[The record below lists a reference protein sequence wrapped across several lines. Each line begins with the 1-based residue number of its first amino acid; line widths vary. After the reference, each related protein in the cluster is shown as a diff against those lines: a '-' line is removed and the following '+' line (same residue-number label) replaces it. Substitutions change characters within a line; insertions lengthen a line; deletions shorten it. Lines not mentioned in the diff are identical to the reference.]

1 MTKRIESRYI
11 ILGAG
16 PAGLQLGYF
25 LQQNGCDFLI
35 LEAGEGPGT
44 FFKTFPRHRQL
55 ISINK
60 VNTGTEH
67 PELNLRWDWN
77 SLLSDE
83 PNLRFAHYSKSYFP
97 PADTLVTYM
106 EDFAQ
111 QLQERIRY
119 GTKIKTV
126 HKADEHFELLD
137 QHGQPY
143 QATVLIVA
151 TGLSKPYIPDIPN
164 VELCERYT
172 DCSVDPNDYINQ
184 RVLIIGKGN
193 SAFETAD
200 NLMETAASI
209 HLCSPTPVTL
219 AWKTHFVG
227 NVRAVNNNFLDTYQL
242 KSQNTILDARVD
254 DIRRDDKGFIVDFTY
269 THAMDEKRTVRYD
282 RVILCTGFR
291 FDTDIFALD
300 NQPEACI
307 KGRFPAQTAE
317 WESTNIAGLYFAGT
331 LMQAR
336 DYRKTM
342 SGFIH
347 GFRYNVQALS
357 HILMAKYENRQYPH
371 ETLPATVEALT
382 SHVVYRINHGSAI
395 FQQPGFMGDVIMIDN
410 DCASY
415 YNDMPLDYVRHG
427 ALGEHPAYFTI
438 SLEYGDF
445 SHIKDPFYIERDPR
459 PEQAHLTAY
468 LHPIIRFYNG
478 RTLVAERHVPEDL
491 ENVYSAEIYTN
502 VIHNIFADCLPSVL
516 PALP

>member
-1 MTKRIESRYI
+1 MTKMIQSRYI

-25 LQQNGCDFLI
+25 LQQQGCDFLI

-60 VNTGTEH
+60 VNTGTDH

-77 SLLSDE
+77 SLLSDD
-83 PNLRFAHYSKSYFP
+83 PKLRFAHYSRAYFP
-97 PADTLVTYM
+97 PADTILTYLD
-106 EDFAQ
+106 DFARP
-111 QLQERIRY
+111 LQDRIRY
-119 GTKIKTV
+119 NIKV
-126 HKADEHFELLD
+126 ESLRKVDDHFELLD
-137 QHGQPY
+137 QHNQPY
-143 QATVLIVA
+143 QATVVVVA
-151 TGLSKPYIPDIPN
+151 TGVSKPYIPDIPN
-164 VELCERYT
+164 IELCEQYV
-172 DCSVDPNDYINQ
+172 DCSVDPDDFINQ

-209 HLCSPTPVTL
+209 HLCSPTPVKL

-254 DIRRDDKGFIVDFTY
+254 DIRRDEKGFIVDFTY

-282 RVILCTGFR
+282 RIILCTGFR
-291 FDTDIFALD
+291 FDTDIFAPD
-300 NQPEACI
+300 SQPECCI
-307 KGRFPAQTAE
+307 NGRFPAQTTE
-317 WESTNIAGLYFAGT
+317 WESTNVAGLYFAGT

-357 HILMAKYENRQYPH
+357 HILVAKYEGKAYPH
-371 ETLPATVEALT
+371 EILPTTVEALT
-382 SHVVYRINHGSAI
+382 KHVVYRINHGSAI
-395 FQQPGFMGDVIMIDN
+395 FQQPGFMGDVIMVDD
-410 DCASY
+410 DCTRY
-415 YNDMPLDYVRHG
+415 YNDMPLDYVRQG
-427 ALGEHPAYFTI
+427 ALGEHSAYFTI

-445 SHIKDPFYIERDPR
+445 SRIEDPFYIERDPR

-468 LHPIIRFYNG
+468 LHPIIRFYSG
-478 RTLVAERHVPEDL
+478 RNLVAERHVPEDL
-491 ENVYSAEIYTN
+491 ENVYEAEIYTN
-502 VIHNIFADCLPSVL
+502 VIHNIFAECLPT
-516 PALP
+516 AAAA

>member
-1 MTKRIESRYI
+1 MAKMIQSRYI

-25 LQQNGCDFLI
+25 LQQQGCDFLI

-60 VNTGTEH
+60 VNTGTDH

-77 SLLSDE
+77 SLLCDD
-83 PNLRFAHYSKSYFP
+83 PKLRFAHYSKSYFP
-97 PADTLVTYM
+97 PADTIVNYLD
-106 EDFAQ
+106 DFARP
-111 QLQERIRY
+111 LQGYIRY
-119 GTKIKTV
+119 NTKIENVGKV
-126 HKADEHFELLD
+126 DEHFELLD
-137 QHGQPY
+137 QHGQLY
-143 QATVLIVA
+143 QAVAVIVA
-151 TGLSKPYIPDIPN
+151 TGVTKPYIPDIPG
-164 VELCERYT
+164 VELCEQYV
-172 DCSVDPNDYINQ
+172 DCSVDPNNYLNQ

-193 SAFETAD
+193 SAFETAE
-200 NLMETAASI
+200 NLMETTASI
-209 HLCSPTPVTL
+209 HLCSPTPVKL

-254 DIRRDDKGFIVDFTY
+254 TIRQDDKGFIVDFTY
-269 THAMDEKRTVRYD
+269 THAMNEKRTVRYD

-291 FDTDIFALD
+291 FDTDIFAPGS
-300 NQPEACI
+300 QPERCI
-307 KGRFPAQTAE
+307 KDRFPAQTPE

-347 GFRYNVQALS
+347 GFRYNVKALS
-357 HILMAKYENRQYPH
+357 HILMTKYESKTYPH
-371 ETLPATVEALT
+371 DTLPATVKALT
-382 SHVVYRINHGSAI
+382 EHVVYRINHGSAI
-395 FQQPGFMGDVIMIDN
+395 FQQPGFMGDMIAIDN
-410 DCASY
+410 NYAYY
-415 YNDMPLDYVRHG
+415 YNDMPLDYVRQG
-427 ALGEHPAYFTI
+427 ALGEHSAYFTI

-445 SHIKDPFYIERDPR
+445 SRIEDPFYIERDPR

-468 LHPIIRFYNG
+468 LHPIIRFYKG
-478 RTLVAERHVPEDL
+478 RNLVAERHVPEDL

-502 VIHNIFADCLPSVL
+502 VIHNIFAECLP
-516 PALP
+516 AAA